1 MTISSTTRIA
11 GPYTGS
17 GTTGPFTFAFKVFQ
31 ASDLVVVKREIST
44 ATDTVLTLTT
54 DYSVTLNGNQN
65 SSPGGSVTLVSSIS
79 SSYELTLTS
88 DIENKQP
95 TDLTNQ
101 GGFYPEVITDA
112 LDRACIQI
120 QQLAS
125 LNTRS
130 LVAPISDGLST
141 SLALPAAD
149 LRANKYLAFDANGVP
164 MAADGTD
171 TPNITSAGNMTI
183 TANNAGS
190 NVARDVIFYDNATET
205 MRIDRTTIPGTTKVG
220 IGTSTPASRLHIHES
235 GATNCNVSLT
245 NGTSGSTATDG
256 LLLRMDTVGQAFVYN
271 MENAPLLFGT
281 NATEKMQISAGGR
294 VGIGTSNPSA
304 VLDLGAQGL
313 GRGITWTATGATE
326 PNNNIFSSWGGVGL
340 VFAAGVAP
348 STVTDSYLSPNSASI
363 GRSMIRMDAFGS
375 NAGTMQ
381 FYTNAASIITAG
393 NAVTPTERM
402 RIDPN
407 GKVGIGVAPS
417 TQLHVKGQAS
427 APFLRLET
435 TDAIS
440 SGGVCYLDLYGSAGR
455 GGYVGFGGVSNT
467 LDIWNDAAGT
477 TRFGTNNT
485 ERMRILSAG
494 QLCINS
500 TTVLSTTNRVNVV
513 YPGAGAEYG
522 MGFRPVTA
530 TTTTATTAITFE
542 QSNGT
547 SLGSISHPTTGGT
560 VYNTTSDYRLK
571 TNVTLISNALDRIDA
586 LKPCNYTWI
595 DSGVSSEG
603 FIAHELQEVIPQAVT
618 GTKDEVDDQGNIR
631 AQGVD
636 HSRVVPTLTAAIK
649 DLKAIVEAQAARI
662 AALEANA

>member
-190 NVARDVIFYDNATET
+190 DAARDVIFYDNATET
-205 MRIDRTTIPGTTKVG
+205 MRVLGSGATSKVG
-220 IGTSTPASRLHIHES
+220 IGTA
-235 GATNCNVSLT
+235 
-245 NGTSGSTATDG
+245 
-256 LLLRMDTVGQAFVYN
+256 
-271 MENAPLLFGT
+271 AP
-281 NATEKMQISAGGR
+281 Q
-294 VGIGTSNPSA
+294 A
-304 VLDLGAQGL
+304 VLDLGAQGQ
-313 GRGITWTATGATE
+313 GRGITWAAAGTS
-326 PNNNIFSSWGGVGL
+326 PNNNIFSAYSGAGL
-340 VFAAGVAP
+340 VFAAGMAP
-348 STVTDSYLSPNSASI
+348 NTSSDAYVSPNALSI
-363 GRSMIRMDAFGS
+363 GRAAIRLDALSGS
-375 NAGTMQ
+375 LGSIK
-381 FYTNAASIITAG
+381 FYTDAASSIAVG
-393 NAVTPTERM
+393 SPVTPTERM
-402 RIDPN
+402 RI
-407 GKVGIGVAPS
+407 
-417 TQLHVKGQAS
+417 T
-427 APFLRLET
+427 
-435 TDAIS
+435 
-440 SGGVCYLDLYGSAGR
+440 SAGE
-455 GGYVGFGGVSNT
+455 VW
-467 LDIWNDAAGT
+467 IAGT
-477 TRFGTNNT
+477 TDQGAYNLQCNGT
-485 ERMRILSAG
+485 G
-494 QLCINS
+494 
-500 TTVLSTTNRVNVV
+500 VW
-513 YPGAGAEYG
+513 GAGAYVNGSDSRIKHDINPIGSCLDLVAAIE
-522 MGFRPVTA
+522 PVT
-530 TTTTATTAITFE
+530 F
-542 QSNGT
+542 
-547 SLGSISHPTTGGT
+547 
-560 VYNTTSDYRLK
+560 VYNADWSSDQ
-571 TNVTLISNALDRIDA
+571 TLQ
-586 LKPCNYTWI
+586 T
-595 DSGVSSEG
+595 G
-603 FIAHELQEVIPQAVT
+603 FIAQQLQIALAGQPYLDGIVSQGGEYLNVAYQNIIPLL
-618 GTKDEVDDQGNIR
+618 TKSIQE
-631 AQGVD
+631 
-636 HSRVVPTLTAAIK
+636 
-649 DLKAIVEAQAARI
+649 LKAIVEAQAARI

>member
-44 ATDTVLTLTT
+44 ATDTTLTLTT

-65 SSPGGSVTLVSSIS
+65 SSPGGSITLVSSIS
-79 SSYELTLTS
+79 SAYELTLTS
-88 DIENKQP
+88 SISNLQP

-205 MRIDRTTIPGTTKVG
+205 MRIKGSGATSKVG
-220 IGTSTPASRLHIHES
+220 IGASSPSQKLDVNGQITSNRTTAGEYTTLGDGVYSFGDFSKQYVYGTPGNSGFIGLYTTNSSGTTSHRLIANENGIGIGALSPVSRLHVHEA
-235 GATNCNVSLT
+235 AT
-245 NGTSGSTATDG
+245 STATDIRLTSAVTG
-256 LLLRMDTVGQAFVYN
+256 ATSSDGVSLRLDTSGNSSLWNY
-271 MENAPLLFGT
+271 ENTSLLFAT
-281 NATEKMQISAGGR
+281 NNSEKVRIDSSGN
-294 VGIGTSNPSA
+294 VGIGTTS
-304 VLDLGAQGL
+304 
-313 GRGITWTATGATE
+313 
-326 PNNNIFSSWGGVGL
+326 
-340 VFAAGVAP
+340 P
-348 STVTDSYLSPNSASI
+348 STV
-363 GRSMIRMDAFGS
+363 
-375 NAGTMQ
+375 
-381 FYTNAASIITAG
+381 
-393 NAVTPTERM
+393 
-402 RIDPN
+402 
-407 GKVGIGVAPS
+407 
-417 TQLHVKGQAS
+417 LHVKGS
-427 APFLRLET
+427 AAAGHVRIET
-435 TDAIS
+435 TGDIGS
-440 SGGVCYLDLYGSAGR
+440 GSACYAGFYGTAGR
-455 GGYVGFGGVSNT
+455 CAYLGFGGTSNA
-467 LDIWNDAAGT
+467 LDIWNDAAGV
-477 TRFGTNNT
+477 TRFATNNT
-485 ERMRILSAG
+485 ERMRILAAG
-494 QLCINS
+494 QLCVN
-500 TTVLSTTNRVNVV
+500 TTTALSTTNRVNVV
-513 YPGAGAEYG
+513 YPGGTTEFG
-522 MGFRPVTA
+522 MGFRPVTT

-542 QSNGT
+542 QSNGS

-571 TNVTLISNALDRIDA
+571 TNVTPMSNTLDRIDD

-595 DSGVSSEG
+595 DSGIASEG

-618 GTKDEVDDQGNIR
+618 GIKDDVDEHGNIR
-631 AQGVD
+631 PQGVD
-636 HSRVVPTLTAAIK
+636 YSRVVPTLTAAIK
-649 DLKAIVEAQAARI
+649 ELKAIVEAQALRI

>member
-44 ATDTVLTLTT
+44 ATDTTLTLTT
-54 DYSVTLNGNQN
+54 DYLVTLNGNQN
-65 SSPGGSVTLVSSIS
+65 SSPGGSITLVSSIS
-79 SSYELTLTS
+79 SAYELTLTS
-88 DIENKQP
+88 SISNLQP

-171 TPNITSAGNMTI
+171 TPNITSAGDMTI

-205 MRIDRTTIPGTTKVG
+205 MRVKGSGATSKLGVGTSTPAGYLSTPNDIVLGNQATSGSSGSMRMIASAGVSYIQSGLNMTAASAAPTIFSAIGGGAEWMRVTSSGVG
-220 IGTSTPASRLHIHES
+220 IGTS
-235 GATNCNVSLT
+235 
-245 NGTSGSTATDG
+245 
-256 LLLRMDTVGQAFVYN
+256 
-271 MENAPLLFGT
+271 
-281 NATEKMQISAGGR
+281 
-294 VGIGTSNPSA
+294 
-304 VLDLGAQGL
+304 
-313 GRGITWTATGATE
+313 
-326 PNNNIFSSWGGVGL
+326 
-340 VFAAGVAP
+340 P
-348 STVTDSYLSPNSASI
+348 STL
-363 GRSMIRMDAFGS
+363 
-375 NAGTMQ
+375 
-381 FYTNAASIITAG
+381 
-393 NAVTPTERM
+393 
-402 RIDPN
+402 
-407 GKVGIGVAPS
+407 
-417 TQLHVKGQAS
+417 LHVKGS
-427 APFLRLET
+427 AANGQVRIET
-435 TDAIS
+435 TGDIG
-440 SGGVCYLDLYGSAGR
+440 SGSPCYAGFYGTAGR
-455 GGYVGFGGVSNT
+455 GAYLGFGGTSNA
-467 LDIWNDAAGT
+467 LDIWNDAAGV
-477 TRFGTNNT
+477 TRFATNNT
-485 ERMRILSAG
+485 ERMRILTAG
-494 QLCINS
+494 QLCVNT
-500 TTVLSTTNRVNVV
+500 TTVLNTTNRVNVV
-513 YPGAGAEYG
+513 YPGGTTEYG
-522 MGFRPVTA
+522 MGFRPVTT

-542 QSNGT
+542 QSNGS

-560 VYNTTSDYRLK
+560 VYGTTSDYRLK
-571 TNVTLISNALDRIDA
+571 TNVTPMSNTLDRIDN

-595 DSGVSSEG
+595 DSGIASEG

-618 GTKDEVDDQGNIR
+618 GIKDDVDEHGNIR
-631 AQGVD
+631 PQGVD
-636 HSRVVPTLTAAIK
+636 YSRVVPTLTAAIK
-649 DLKAIVEAQAARI
+649 ELKAIVEAQALRI

>member
-44 ATDTVLTLTT
+44 ATDTTLTLTT

-65 SSPGGSVTLVSSIS
+65 SSPGGSITLVSSIS
-79 SSYELTLTS
+79 SAYELTLTS
-88 DIENKQP
+88 NIENKQP

-205 MRIDRTTIPGTTKVG
+205 MRIKGSGATSRLGV
-220 IGTSTPASRLHIHES
+220 GTSTPAGYLSTPNDMVLGNQATSGSDGTMRMIASAGVSYIQSGLNMTGASAAPTIFSAIGGGAEWMRVTSTGVGVGISPASRLHVHES
-235 GATNCNVSLT
+235 GATNCNVNLT

-281 NATEKMQISAGGR
+281 NATEKMQISASGN
-294 VGIGTSNPSA
+294 VGIGTTPAAFFHVNGTIRYTNRP
-304 VLDLGAQGL
+304 
-313 GRGITWTATGATE
+313 ATGTITAIGYDTNGDLRAAT
-326 PNNNIFSSWGGVGL
+326 SSLRYKHDVQNYQRGL
-340 VFAAGVAP
+340 ADISALRPVAFKF
-348 STVTDSYLSPNSASI
+348 N
-363 GRSMIRMDAFGS
+363 GEERQ
-375 NAGTMQ
+375 NAG
-381 FYTNAASIITAG
+381 FI
-393 NAVTPTERM
+393 
-402 RIDPN
+402 
-407 GKVGIGVAPS
+407 
-417 TQLHVKGQAS
+417 
-427 APFLRLET
+427 
-435 TDAIS
+435 
-440 SGGVCYLDLYGSAGR
+440 
-455 GGYVGFGGVSNT
+455 
-467 LDIWNDAAGT
+467 
-477 TRFGTNNT
+477 
-485 ERMRILSAG
+485 
-494 QLCINS
+494 
-500 TTVLSTTNRVNVV
+500 
-513 YPGAGAEYG
+513 AE
-522 MGFRPVTA
+522 
-530 TTTTATTAITFE
+530 E
-542 QSNGT
+542 
-547 SLGSISHPTTGGT
+547 
-560 VYNTTSDYRLK
+560 
-571 TNVTLISNALDRIDA
+571 IDA
-586 LKPCNYTWI
+586 L
-595 DSGVSSEG
+595 GM
-603 FIAHELQEVIPQAVT
+603 HELMLY
-618 GTKDEVDDQGNIR
+618 DDQDR
-631 AQGVD
+631 PDGVLYANM
-636 HSRVVPTLTAAIK
+636 VAMLTKGIQE
-649 DLKAIVEAQAARI
+649 LKAIVDAQAARI

>member
-1 MTISSTTRIA
+1 
-11 GPYTGS
+11 
-17 GTTGPFTFAFKVFQ
+17 
-31 ASDLVVVKREIST
+31 
-44 ATDTVLTLTT
+44 
-54 DYSVTLNGNQN
+54 
-65 SSPGGSVTLVSSIS
+65 
-79 SSYELTLTS
+79 
-88 DIENKQP
+88 
-95 TDLTNQ
+95 
-101 GGFYPEVITDA
+101 
-112 LDRACIQI
+112 
-120 QQLAS
+120 
-125 LNTRS
+125 
-130 LVAPISDGLST
+130 
-141 SLALPAAD
+141 
-149 LRANKYLAFDANGVP
+149 
-164 MAADGTD
+164 
-171 TPNITSAGNMTI
+171 
-183 TANNAGS
+183 
-190 NVARDVIFYDNATET
+190 
-205 MRIDRTTIPGTTKVG
+205 
-220 IGTSTPASRLHIHES
+220 
-235 GATNCNVSLT
+235 
-245 NGTSGSTATDG
+245 
-256 LLLRMDTVGQAFVYN
+256 
-271 MENAPLLFGT
+271 
-281 NATEKMQISAGGR
+281 
-294 VGIGTSNPSA
+294 
-304 VLDLGAQGL
+304 
-313 GRGITWTATGATE
+313 
-326 PNNNIFSSWGGVGL
+326 
-340 VFAAGVAP
+340 
-348 STVTDSYLSPNSASI
+348 
-363 GRSMIRMDAFGS
+363 MIRMDAFGS

>member
-44 ATDTVLTLTT
+44 ATDTTLTLTT

-65 SSPGGSVTLVSSIS
+65 SSPGGSITLVSSIS
-79 SSYELTLTS
+79 SAYELTLTS
-88 DIENKQP
+88 NIENKQP

-205 MRIDRTTIPGTTKVG
+205 MRILG
-220 IGTSTPASRLHIHES
+220 
-235 GATNCNVSLT
+235 N
-245 NGTSGSTATDG
+245 GST
-256 LLLRMDTVGQAFVYN
+256 
-271 MENAPLLFGT
+271 
-281 NATEKMQISAGGR
+281 SR
-294 VGIGTSNPSA
+294 VGIGTAAPANKLQVDHTSTTADGIQIRSLNSTAYAQILPAGQTGVPASGVA
-304 VLDLGAQGL
+304 ANSVLIEGVPAS
-313 GRGITWTATGATE
+313 TAPTA
-326 PNNNIFSSWGGVGL
+326 ISSYANSL
-340 VFAAGVAP
+340 VF
-348 STVTDSYLSPNSASI
+348 
-363 GRSMIRMDAFGS
+363 
-375 NAGTMQ
+375 Q
-381 FYTNAASIITAG
+381 TNAR
-393 NAVTPTERM
+393 TERM
-402 RIDPN
+402 RIDSA
-407 GKVGIGVAPS
+407 GLVGIGTNSPGSTLDVAGGQIRFRSTGAYSQPGIGTGAIYYDADAGNLTLDARAPS
-417 TQLHVKGQAS
+417 GNTTLLFRTSNSGTGAERMRIDSSGNVGIGTTSPSTVLHVKGS
-427 APFLRLET
+427 AATGQVRIET
-435 TDAIS
+435 TGDIG
-440 SGGVCYLDLYGSAGR
+440 SGSPCYAGFYGTAGR
-455 GGYVGFGGVSNT
+455 GAYLGFGGTSNA
-467 LDIWNDAAGT
+467 LDIWNDAAGV
-477 TRFGTNNT
+477 TRFATNNT
-485 ERMRILSAG
+485 ERMRILAAG
-494 QLCINS
+494 QLCVNT
-500 TTVLSTTNRVNVV
+500 TTVLNTTNRVNVV
-513 YPGAGAEYG
+513 YPGGGTEYG
-522 MGFRPVTA
+522 MGFRPVTT

-542 QSNGT
+542 QSNGS
-547 SLGSISHPTTGGT
+547 SLGSISHPITGGT
-560 VYNTTSDYRLK
+560 VYNTLSDYRLK
-571 TNVTLISNALDRIDA
+571 TNVTPMSNTLDRIDD

-595 DSGVSSEG
+595 DSGIASEG

-618 GTKDEVDDQGNIR
+618 GIKDDVDEHGNIR
-631 AQGVD
+631 PQGVD
-636 HSRVVPTLTAAIK
+636 YSRVVPTLTAAIK
-649 DLKAIVEAQAARI
+649 ELKAIVDAQAARI
-662 AALEANA
+662 VALEANA